1 MFHEPRLLKNKGDC
15 TFWELLYDR
24 LVTLTA
30 IEKCWVLSFKDI
42 STFLSSTGAEVRHV
56 IPSSHFIAVHLIC
69 VSHLEV
75 QVKVYSYHC
84 SAETIFSIDHIGKSS
99 YFNSRHEIKF
109 LEITEILSCQ
119 TIHSVLNMWAFA
131 PLF

>member
-75 QVKVYSYHC
+75 QVKLILIIAVLRQFFLLITL
-84 SAETIFSIDHIGKSS
+84 ENLHILIPDM
-99 YFNSRHEIKF
+99 R
-109 LEITEILSCQ
+109 
-119 TIHSVLNMWAFA
+119 
-131 PLF
+131 